1 MEFCVTYRV
10 HIIIGQHGANV
21 QDAASRR
28 TASQEGTRMSNT
40 VHDDDPVAPS
50 ILASRQH
57 QAFPELTPEQVARME
72 PLGLRRRWADGELLF
87 EAGQTGPGLF
97 VVLAGEVAV
106 TRRDGLGND
115 VPVVTQGVGQF
126 LGEVGQ
132 LSGKPAFVDGRAV
145 GEVEALLLT
154 PEGLRSLLVAEAEIG
169 EIVMRALILR
179 RVGLIES
186 GAGGPTLIGRADA
199 PEMVRLTGF
208 LTRNGQPHTVVD
220 PSAGEAAAAVAARY
234 AGKVG
239 TAVLA
244 VCPNGTLLAN
254 PTEMEIARA
263 IGLSEFDPSR
273 VYDVAVVGAGPS
285 GLATA
290 VYAASEGLSVIVLDA
305 HSIGGQAGASARIEN
320 YLGFPT
326 GITGGALAGRAFTQA
341 EKFGAEVVVPAP
353 IASLECG
360 SPTHLLRLADGR
372 RVEAR
377 AVVIASGA
385 AYRRPAI
392 SNLAR
397 FDGRGVSYWASP
409 IEARLVAGREVTLV
423 GGGNSAGQA
432 AVFLA
437 SSAAKV
443 HMLIRG
449 NGLSLTMSRYLID
462 RIRANPRIVLHTR
475 TEVVGLAGDR
485 GGLTGVTWRNRDT
498 GEERSCDT
506 RHLFLF
512 VGADPNTAWLHG
524 CWIELDRGGFV
535 QTGHDLAETALA
547 GAGWAE
553 ERRPHAL
560 ETSIPGVFAIGDVR
574 AGSVKRVAAAVGE
587 GAAVVAQIHSY
598 LADLQARQPE
608 PASAFD
614 EHLPQD
620 A

>member
-1 MEFCVTYRV
+1 MSHTTQAE
-10 HIIIGQHGANV
+10 
-21 QDAASRR
+21 AAGS
-28 TASQEGTRMSNT
+28 SS
-40 VHDDDPVAPS
+40 S
-50 ILASRQH
+50 LLSRQH
-57 QAFPELTPEQVARME
+57 QAFPILTLEQIGRME
-72 PLGLRRRWADGELLF
+72 PLGTRHRWPDGELLF
-87 EAGQTGPGLF
+87 EAGKTGPGLF
-97 VVLAGEVAV
+97 IVLSGQVAI
-106 TRRDGLGND
+106 TRRDGLGHD
-115 VPVVTQGVGQF
+115 LPVVTQGEGQF

-132 LSGKPAFVDGRAV
+132 LSGKPSFVDGRAV

-154 PEGLRSLLVAEAEIG
+154 PEALRTLVVAEAEIG
-169 EIVMRALILR
+169 ELVMRAFILR
-179 RVGLIES
+179 RVNLIET

-208 LTRNGQPHTVVD
+208 LTRNGQPHRVVD
-220 PSAGEAAAAVAARY
+220 PSANEEAATLAARY
-234 AGKVG
+234 PQRAAA
-239 TAVLA
+239 AVLA
-244 VCPNGTLLAN
+244 VCPNGTLFTN

-263 IGLSEFDPSR
+263 IGLSEFDGSR
-273 VYDVAVVGAGPS
+273 VLDVAVVGAGPS

-290 VYAASEGLSVIVLDA
+290 VYAASEGLSVMVLDA

-360 SPTHLLRLADGR
+360 FPTHLLRLADGR

-392 SNLAR
+392 PNLAR

-409 IEARLVAGREVTLV
+409 IEAKLVAGREVTLV

-437 SSAAKV
+437 SSASKV
-443 HMLIRG
+443 HMVIRG
-449 NGLSLTMSRYLID
+449 NGLSATMSQYLID
-462 RIRANPRIVLHTR
+462 RIAANPRIVLHTR
-475 TEVVGLAGDR
+475 TEVVALQGDR
-485 GGLTGVTWRNRDT
+485 GGLTGVTWRNRDS
-498 GEERSCDT
+498 GEEHGCDT

-524 CWIELDRGGFV
+524 CWIDLDRGGFV
-535 QTGHDLAETALA
+535 QTGHDLTDNALS

-553 ERRPHAL
+553 DRRPHGL
-560 ETSIPGVFAIGDVR
+560 ETSIPGVFAIGDAR
-574 AGSVKRVAAAVGE
+574 AGSTKRVAAAVGE
-587 GAAVVAQIHSY
+587 GAAVVSQLHTY
-598 LADLQARQPE
+598 LADLQVRQPML
-608 PASAFD
+608 ASASD
-614 EHLPQD
+614 EQVSQY